1 MTCNFIR
8 TSIPLHNV
16 TDFKI
21 ICYRPFSAVFI
32 VLCFSCSVFVRNV
45 LFLSEQRGTANVYKI
60 HQIIKVSNHIEYNKK
75 GLLCLHLYCF
85 GVCVYSSYL

>member
-1 MTCNFIR
+1 MTCNFIC

-21 ICYRPFSAVFI
+21 IYYRPFSAVFI